1 MSLSDIILTKEDFA
15 QSEWQN
21 VIADSQERE
30 CNIYS
35 TKFFAKATES
45 EELGDSKA
53 RKIFRL
59 LGDIT
64 SLMLRADSPDKPFA
78 PLAVFPDSRTAII
91 DDFSDAHLDI
101 LKELV
106 PDISDAEMR
115 ARVAD
120 ILWVRKRDSQMAQ
133 IAVTAYLESAQ
144 YLEDPEKWSSGFF
157 RIKRASH
164 LAILLGKNAK
174 LFNSVIAHIESVLD
188 KYNGEDSLFFSANLM
203 ELLQK
208 YRQGD
213 PVKYTAL
220 AEKAAIRAESE
231 HGWHRARNYWQI
243 TAQWHIL
250 QNDLDSQRAALLLAA
265 ETYVKESEDALKRT
279 PPSYQA
285 AYTHIE
291 KAIEALRRIGGTKER
306 VEQLHKVLI
315 EYQQNAYAEMKPVTF
330 NSDVNLSQLID
341 KAREEVKGKS
351 LIDSLLTLAAL
362 GASSKVDRLRTQVQE
377 STSQFLFS
385 NLVPEARVNKMGK
398 TIARK
403 SSMISSIL
411 SNDAQKVE
419 EVTRIEMFKLARLYQ
434 QVHAQGVVEPARYQI
449 NLENNVR
456 LDDWFTIVSDNPL
469 VPPNREYTYARG
481 LDSGLK
487 GDFLVAAHL
496 LIPQLEN
503 SVRYLLNQ
511 RGVVTSTFDDK
522 GIQNEKD
529 LNTLLYSD
537 EVKEIFSEDILF
549 DLQGLLIH
557 RFGSNLRNRMAHG
570 LIDDD
575 EFYSLDLSYLWWFT
589 LHLCCLPI
597 LAQMQRN
604 RNEQPDASEDFG
616 GGL

>member
-64 SLMLRADSPDKPFA
+64 SLRLRADSPDKPFA

-120 ILWVRKRDSQMAQ
+120 ILWVRKRDFRMAQ

-144 YLEDPEKWSSGFF
+144 YLEDHQKWSSGFF
-157 RIKRASH
+157 RIERASH
-164 LAILLGKNAK
+164 LAILLDKNAK

-250 QNDLDSQRAALLLAA
+250 QNDLDSKRAALLLAA

-285 AYTHIE
+285 AYTHIA
-291 KAIEALRRIGGTKER
+291 KSIEALRRIGGTKER

-315 EYQQNAYAEMKPVTF
+315 EYQQNAYAEMKSVTF
-330 NSDVNLSQLID
+330 NSDVNLSQSID

-351 LIDSLLTLAAL
+351 LIDSLLTLAGL
-362 GASSKVDRLRTQVQE
+362 RASSKVDRLRTEVQE

-604 RNEQPDASEDFG
+604 TNEQPDASEDFG